1 MDYLERKYRGK
12 RKENVV
18 NTIYILTVIATAV
31 AAGLLIYGYFKEYII
46 DKRILYLAVFTSA
59 FIMCVTLAV
68 RAKILFKY
76 ERIVWLAIEALV
88 FLIFAIISL
97 LVLV

>member
-1 MDYLERKYRGK
+1 MDYLERKYRGR
-12 RKENVV
+12 RKENSV
-18 NTIYILTVIATAV
+18 NAIYLLAMTATAV
-31 AAGLLIYGYFKEYII
+31 ATGLLIYGYIREDIL

-68 RAKILFKY
+68 KSKILFKY
-76 ERIVWLAIEALV
+76 ERIVWLAMEAIIC
-88 FLIFAIISL
+88 LIFAIISL